1 MADGRTLVLITG
13 GGTGGHVFPGIAAAA
28 ALVARGAEVHWLGTR
43 AGMESR
49 LVPAAGIPV
58 SYLRVRGVRGKQ
70 LLQKLFAPLLL
81 IAAVLQAASVVRR
94 LRPGC
99 VLGTGGFVAGPGG
112 LAARLLG
119 VPLVVHEQNAVAGTT
134 NRLLA
139 RIAGQILLGLP
150 GPFAGNPRARV
161 VGNPVRAAIAA
172 LPAPAE
178 RFAARAAGRLRVLV
192 LGGSQG
198 ARVLNEVLPEAFAL
212 MASDSRPEVLHQ
224 CGAAGQVECRSRYA
238 TLGVDARVESF
249 IADMASAYAWADLVV
264 CRAGALTVSELAA
277 AGCGAILVPLPGAID
292 DHQNANARW
301 LEEAGAALRC
311 QQPDFTPAWL
321 AGELQRLA
329 GSPATILDMATR
341 ARTLARPDAA
351 DDVARTC
358 LEMRR

>member
-1 MADGRTLVLITG
+1 MPDTRRLVLITG

-28 ALVARGAEVHWLGTR
+28 ALRAGGAEVHWLGTR

-70 LLQKLFAPLLL
+70 VLQKLFAPLLL
-81 IAAVLQAASVVRR
+81 VAAILQAAAVIRR
-94 LRPGC
+94 LRPSC

-139 RIAGQILLGLP
+139 RVAGAILLGLP
-150 GPFAGNPRARV
+150 GPFAGNPRARF

-178 RFAARAAGRLRVLV
+178 RFAGRTSRRLRLLV

-198 ARVLNEVLPEAFAL
+198 ARVLNEVLPEAL
-212 MASDSRPEVLHQ
+212 GLIGTDTRPEVIHQ
-224 CGAAGQVECRSRYA
+224 CGAAAQAECADRYA
-238 TLGVDARVESF
+238 AQGVEARVESF
-249 IADMASAYAWADLVV
+249 IADMGAAYAWADLVV
-264 CRAGALTVSELAA
+264 CRAGALTVCELAA
-277 AGCGAILVPLPGAID
+277 AGLASVLVPLPGAID

-311 QQPDFTPAWL
+311 QQPAFTPGWL
-321 AGELQRLA
+321 AATLQRLA
-329 GSPATILDMATR
+329 QTPAVLLDMAVR
-341 ARTLARPDAA
+341 ARALGRPSAA

-358 LEMRR
+358 LEMAR